1 MKDSLIRKGEGEDLV
16 FLHGYLSCKESFY
29 HQINYLSGFYKVTAF
44 DFRGMGKSA
53 PLDAPWSVGDYAAH
67 TKRLLEEL
75 GVERPRLL
83 AHSFGGRVAIKLLAE
98 GYPAHSALLTGCAG
112 IPPKRGL
119 SYRLRVKS
127 YRFVRK
133 FAPRYAEKKFGSA
146 EYRSLSPVMKES
158 FKRIVGEDLTPLLP
172 RIRVPVLYVFG
183 EKDTATPLWMARIL
197 RERTPRSELVVL
209 RGCTHFCFC
218 EKWEEFNAVAREFF
232 RN

>member
-1 MKDSLIRKGEGEDLV
+1 MEDSLIRKGEGEDLV

-29 HQINYLSGFYKVTAF
+29 HQINYLSRFYKVTAF

-53 PLDAPWSVGDYAAH
+53 PLRSPWSVGDYAEH

-112 IPPKRGL
+112 IPPRRGL

-183 EKDTATPLWMARIL
+183 VKDTATPLWMARIL
-197 RERTPRSELVVL
+197 REKTPRAELIVL